1 MIKCV
6 HQVCLWCACEMH
18 EQCMTKH
25 SRAKCVKHTTNDQNM
40 LSMHKHGNPKKFELN
55 GVQNNEKKYH
65 IGILSN
71 TFECIHDTC
80 I

>member
-1 MIKCV
+1 
-6 HQVCLWCACEMH
+6 
-18 EQCMTKH
+18 MTKH